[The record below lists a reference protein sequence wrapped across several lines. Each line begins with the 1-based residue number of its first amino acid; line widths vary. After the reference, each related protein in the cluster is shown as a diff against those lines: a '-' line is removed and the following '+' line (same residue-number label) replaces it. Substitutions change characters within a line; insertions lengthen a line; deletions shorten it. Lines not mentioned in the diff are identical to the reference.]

1 MGSAAAMIVLGHG
14 FADADPFPVPPQLLL
29 FGGAGLVLAAT
40 AISSQ
45 YNRPATALVRT
56 TGPLATLVLRIVAL
70 LLLMMIVVT
79 ALLGP
84 SDIGVNASPR
94 LLFAVGWAGLLLV
107 SALVGPV
114 WVRANPLR
122 WVVGGGPQDLF
133 TRVGVWPAVAGLV
146 VFTAAEQ
153 IFDPAPLVALVVV
166 GTYAVATAG
175 GGVVYGRSWFRAA
188 DPIETASRLLGRLA
202 PLGRRG
208 RAVVARR
215 VRAGVAGTD
224 AAPGMAAFLG
234 VLIGAS
240 LYDALEVSG
249 PLGLRAAVFAA
260 LVAGAA
266 VIATASARPAI
277 LAPALI
283 PAAAAHL
290 GTHYLAPLLVDTQIA
305 AIQLSDP
312 FGRGWN
318 LLGLT
323 GAEFVAEPVP
333 ALAVQVLQLVLLL
346 AGHGLAMVVA
356 NDIAAR
362 RVLPRAI
369 SATLFPVRAAILASL
384 LAGLYLWL
392 VA

>member
-1 MGSAAAMIVLGHG
+1 MGPAGGMIVLGHG
-14 FADADPFPVPPQLLL
+14 FADADAFPVPPQLLL
-29 FGGAGLVLAAT
+29 LGGAALVLAAT

-45 YNRPATALVRT
+45 YNRPVHALVRT
-56 TGPLATLVLRIVAL
+56 LGRATTLVTRIVVL
-70 LLLMMIVVT
+70 GLMVVIVAI

-84 SDIGVNASPR
+84 SDIGVNAAPR

-122 WVVGGGPQDLF
+122 WVVGDAPQDLF
-133 TRVGVWPAVAGLV
+133 ARAGVWPAVAGLV
-146 VFTAAEQ
+146 LFTAAEQ
-153 IFDPAPLVALVVV
+153 IFDPSPLVALVVV
-166 GTYAVATAG
+166 GTYVVATAG

-188 DPIETASRLLGRLA
+188 DPIETASRLLGRMA
-202 PLGRRG
+202 PVGRRG
-208 RAVVARR
+208 RSVVARR
-215 VRAGVAGTD
+215 IRAGVAGTD

-240 LYDALEVSG
+240 LYDALEVGMS
-249 PLGLRAAVFAA
+249 LGVRTGVFAA
-260 LVAGAA
+260 MVTGAA
-266 VIATASARPAI
+266 VVATASARPAI

-312 FGRGWN
+312 FGRGWD
-318 LLGLT
+318 LLGMT
-323 GAEFVAEPVP
+323 GAEFIAEPIP
-333 ALAVQVLQLVLLL
+333 ALAAQIVQLVLLVV
-346 AGHGLAMVVA
+346 GHALAMVVA

-362 RVLPRAI
+362 RFKPHAI
-369 SATLFPVRAAILASL
+369 AATLFPVRAAILASL

>member
-1 MGSAAAMIVLGHG
+1 MLGHG
-14 FADADPFPVPPQLLL
+14 FADADAFPVPPQLLL
-29 FGGAGLVLAAT
+29 LGGAALVLAAT

-45 YNRPATALVRT
+45 YNRPVPALVRT
-56 TGPLATLVLRIVAL
+56 MGPLATLLARVVALAL
-70 LLLMMIVVT
+70 LLVIVAT
-79 ALLGP
+79 ALFGP

-94 LLFAVGWAGLLLV
+94 LLFAVAWAGLLLV
-107 SALVGPV
+107 SALVGPI

-122 WVVGGGPQDLF
+122 WVVGGEPHDLF
-133 TRVGVWPAVAGLV
+133 RRVGVWPAVAGLV
-146 VFTAAEQ
+146 LFTAAEQ
-153 IFDPAPLVALVVV
+153 ILDPTPLVALVVV
-166 GTYAVATAG
+166 GTYVVATAG

-188 DPIETASRLLGRLA
+188 DPIETASRLVGRLA

-208 RAVVARR
+208 RSVVARR
-215 VRAGVAGTD
+215 IRAGVAGTD

-240 LYDALEVSG
+240 LYDALELGG
-249 PLGLRAAVFAA
+249 PLGVRMTVFAA
-260 LVAGAA
+260 MVAGVAA
-266 VIATASARPAI
+266 VATAAARPAI

-305 AIQLSDP
+305 AIQMSDP
-312 FGRGWN
+312 LGRGWD

-323 GAEFVAEPVP
+323 GTEFVAEPIP
-333 ALAVQVLQLVLLL
+333 ALAAQILQLVVLL
-346 AGHGLAMVVA
+346 AGHALAMVVA

-362 RVLPRAI
+362 RFQPSAVA
-369 SATLFPVRAAILASL
+369 ATLFPVRAAILASL

-392 VA
+392 AA